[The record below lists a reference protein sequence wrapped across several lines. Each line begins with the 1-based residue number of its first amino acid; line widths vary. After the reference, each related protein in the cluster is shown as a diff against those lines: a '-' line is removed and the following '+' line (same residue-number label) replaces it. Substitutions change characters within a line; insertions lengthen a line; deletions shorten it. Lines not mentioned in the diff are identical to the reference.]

1 MLRNSQLSIYAVKEQ
16 NEDYREF
23 LIKVL
28 IFIKNLVVCSILN
41 NFYSKSIIIN
51 SGDSLV
57 LLIELVCDF
66 FGDEVPPAD
75 FFVL

>member
-1 MLRNSQLSIYAVKEQ
+1 MLRNSQLSMYAVKEQ

-66 FGDEVPPAD
+66 FGDEVPAD